1 MVVFMSK
8 KWKRILAVVLAAAFV
23 FSSVD
28 ISGHRSDNTKQS
40 VIAAE
45 AGDPLQPNDADLS
58 GDSGTEPNN
67 TQGEPSTQEE
77 PSTEGS
83 ASTEQP
89 PSPSTEAENSTEQVP
104 PADNAGAAVGSN
116 GNNGAVSG
124 IQSAGIADGNNPA
137 NAIDAPAAAGDGID
151 AASGGDGLDADP
163 GISTYAL
170 ANPAASTNIPQNI
183 ADVVKGQ
190 VYYVRT
196 YDDVLALQQLSYQD
210 SLEGCIFEF
219 ARLNNTTNVWNLTD
233 IGFTGLG
240 NEDHPFRG
248 RLQEYIDNG
257 VTFTMSRPMF
267 NYLGEG
273 ASLKNFAFNLN
284 NCTSGIAD
292 YFIITDEAL
301 GGVTYEHVTLTGTV
315 RNNSG
320 AAGAL
325 YGSVINKGTQIYE
338 VPLDGEGLSLTG
350 VSSVT
355 GQIAGGYIG
364 DVQGNVRLRVTNGTN
379 VAAAV
384 TSTSTAA
391 GGLVGRLSAGTSLWI
406 TDVDVSVGNIVSGT
420 GSSGGIVGV
429 CENASILSNRK
440 VTRNASDR
448 ILGTVNAGGFAGL
461 IVNSTTDIS
470 KFMQVC
476 KVAASNADNSYAGG
490 VIGQY
495 QADSADASLRIS
507 QVGVHPAAIGAGNNS
522 NSASQTSGSGGLIGY
537 INGSNVTITD
547 IAYNDA
553 EYVFQP
559 QLIYSYSD
567 DAAAACN
574 TGGIAGMVNGRNI
587 TVSKVKLGF
596 TSDYGMT
603 GYRVGN
609 VFGLVQSQSK
619 IKFTDITV
627 ASHYISNSMAPAYN
641 GGLIG
646 YVDNGSIISLCGTI
660 DLSGIDYQNYNRGL
674 YGSTKGYIAGGQTES
689 ILYLEEDAVYK
700 KNEVVSDPEN
710 NVWTAEYYAS
720 SPYVNSALNRAIDDV
735 GNYGGLYRNVRDGA
749 GPVIRYDEPY
759 GSEVTGTLTQN
770 GGTYQIKNDAD
781 ALRLAL
787 ALNTFD
793 GAEAGHPLRFGG
805 SCFVPGATAD
815 TLLAADYEVTGDL
828 DFEKTGIFSLCR
840 NDSIEYPFTASMT
853 GIRKGDGS
861 YPSIRLY
868 TISKQR
874 YGGLFPKVQGA
885 SFANLKL
892 EGRLYYLQ
900 NAGGLAA
907 YSEGNLT
914 VENVTTA
921 VVMRTASYV
930 PSRSNWSYGGLVG
943 QHTMAGGTLRITG
956 STIAPEVTNIRAQ
969 QTVGGAIGRI
979 VTGTV
984 GVSTPDIIV
993 QNITIG
999 SRLHAEAKFVYKYSY
1014 GTHAKIAGLFA
1025 DIGYDFNDDLGS
1037 SSSLAGTVVDR
1048 TYCMLELTDIT
1059 VDGTSVDVSAVITNR
1074 GNLRATGG
1082 ILGYSWRN
1090 VEVDAKRD
1098 QKDAA
1103 IRVTDSEINSAG
1115 HVGGLITMLGG
1126 RLTFQDKVALESLS
1140 MRTQTPENFC
1150 AFLVGDARS
1159 ALITLKAE
1167 DYSLGTS
1174 SATGYGTNFDEIA
1187 GVTLE
1192 LSGNSI
1198 NISGSARSGN
1208 YRNGG
1213 IVNILMPEFRNMTVD
1228 TYRSYQN
1235 QVMSNTNNQ
1244 YTRYYYNLFTDD
1256 YGYAYSTNHVAL
1268 SGTTATVDS
1277 PEKLMLMSVGV
1288 ASTGNLNRFLSPY
1301 FDGADHTKVNS
1312 WNLSGDLDMNGY
1324 SYYPA
1329 QVSGGTYK
1337 GDGTAVLTLYG
1348 EDIENR
1354 EQAANNKTP
1363 SNGNRQHHQMHAAL
1377 FYNARINV
1385 MKVENLTLRGTASTI
1400 GNYSAAL
1407 IAGTVDGAVTVKDI
1421 VCDGIRLANYQS
1433 APHQGLLLGYVD
1445 GTGDDYA
1452 NTTVTMSGI
1461 TTTAKYDEHPDV
1473 LAAAALIGKV
1483 GDRGTNNTRIYFTDM
1498 KVEDGKEKVFKYAS
1512 FIYDYDYVDNADI
1525 NRSFGLYLFS
1535 KKNDTDGNVTYGDE
1549 LKLGVNYSDQDRDAH
1564 LEDIIANAVNGLY
1577 NPYVYTVKDIYV
1589 NPRNGNLDR
1598 GCGTYEDPYIIDNSR
1613 QLMTLYCYLTG
1624 SDAYNNIFSPNGIDE
1639 LTWKVNPIAGGN
1651 GLGGRCDN
1659 PAAHTAIKYGASGF
1673 PTRDEL
1679 RQAYYLVT
1687 DDVDL
1692 SVVKDL
1698 NDAVTNHDFA
1708 GLGTTRYP
1716 FAGVFVGR
1724 KADGSR
1730 PAITLPDSG
1739 KERTQAYYGFI
1750 QYMQGAVVKD
1760 LVIQDKVHKD
1770 PALSSNIY
1778 VGNTG
1783 GGVAAVALGGD
1794 NIIDHVQVKLTLR
1807 VDGINSNAANTKTGG
1822 YIGEVRRGTVL
1833 VRNVGATDLSDYQVK
1848 HSVKSDTGDSVTE
1861 VLDGTTWHNDP
1872 ATYKKHCR
1880 MIGWVLDGA
1889 VLYEDTG
1896 ADFAAG
1902 KATLEAED
1910 FGLESADT
1918 GIPLSYSFPIV
1929 NEDHLNQGSGGSD
1942 NNGRIK
1948 VTGTT
1953 AGGFTLTLH
1962 DSEQMEIAALALNA
1976 GAFSIYDSGRASES
1990 NGTTGIAYHFNAYD
2004 HTAVCR
2010 KAAYSDLGWKQNGA
2024 AAPADGDFA
2033 LATGSDDCNGHYPYF
2048 YYRYMDFSAVPGGYE
2063 ATQVTQAADSLTR
2076 RLSVLNWSNGDTE
2089 VYGGVS
2095 IGDAVTNY
2103 ELRAGTT
2110 YDLTPYTRSFRG
2122 FGALYDHT
2130 GGNYAA
2136 CPYSM
2141 FRANF
2146 NGNGATVT
2154 FAMDRDW
2161 DAITT
2166 AGMFNDL
2173 TTGRDAGFAIANIT
2187 FTNCS
2192 VRNTYVE
2199 NPSLV
2204 ANESAS
2210 STASGLVAGHVKGV
2224 WTFAQVIA
2232 KGNAHSVYNTTTGKV
2247 NPAAGAADGTAAA
2260 TLATYEPIVYANSET
2275 GGLVG
2280 QIRYISN
2287 MGYNHSVTQNEMKQQ
2302 KVMFRNCRIEN
2313 AYITGRNSVGGFVGC
2328 VVGRTSDS
2336 DGCFGTV
2343 GFDNCKVT
2351 DSTVWSADGAYVGGF
2366 AGRVGACHSSGWN
2379 LVNYGHSNGCFYVK
2393 GSSVENVSVQTENA
2407 SRTYSAGGLVGG
2419 LQNWNMQWDV
2429 SWWNAD
2435 GEPSISLAA
2444 PTDISGITINGLSVV
2459 SRGNYSIKDGIGSIA
2474 GGIWGNNQVIKDITV
2489 TNAWVGYNGDVPLTA
2504 DIQRLPA
2511 GGLLGA
2517 LHAPDNDGGVAKAEL
2532 CNISVGANTHIGSY
2546 SQSAGGLVGLGNTKN
2561 MTVTADPGKINQISG
2576 VEVISQT
2583 NAAGGVIGSNI
2594 SATKNQNTT
2603 WKFLHTAVAGTD
2615 IQSSSGQAFSEY
2627 AAAGGIVGSF
2637 QVYRQTVEM
2646 EDITV
2651 GSGSNISGGLS
2662 GGLVGYITNSNGDST
2677 VQNIN
2682 LSGDILVGCSKDAG
2696 GVVTSDATATNIYAL
2711 RSAGGLY
2718 GTNGARGTERS
2729 TADVEVCNTR
2739 IGAYSPDTSNLGKAG
2754 GIAGERVVN
2763 GSNDAAVVLYD
2774 HAVVKD
2780 CIIVANS
2787 ANANDVLIRAG
2798 GLYGQ
2803 LGEVKESVTTS
2814 RICFYKPKLDNNS
2827 IGYAPSLDSLTA
2839 LMTVGSVPKDVKLL
2853 GGTASSAAV
2862 HWSDTLTLGA
2872 ANVGT
2877 YSLRIGNFVGNW
2889 NSNNKQLYVL
2899 RPELTYDSGFSGS
2912 RPAVDVGN
2920 NTVGTTVPGTTPY
2933 GYDYPYGYRRNCHIV
2948 YLDPDTT
2955 DGNSD
2960 AASDYLDA
2968 SLIANGE
2975 DEYFF
2980 ASLDSLMTGYN
2991 DGKNLGETFL
3001 NTYKLNKYLQNYY
3014 KVSAKKVTAK
3024 NVPVIYADGGSA
3036 QELLYS
3042 IAGILTNVGG
3052 ISNEPYSGK
3061 MTGLLQVSAN
3071 RAKLQADGK
3080 IVAETGT
3087 PSIQVNNN
3095 IISYREHIYDEEN
3108 ADGSRSISLMKFRYG
3123 WIGADGQ
3130 PRYETLYIPVFVVER
3145 ITFFNTMSVME
3156 GEQYSG
3162 KRAHDTSVSY
3172 TDEVIVA
3179 HDSTY
3184 TLFVEM
3190 AYSDV
3195 RKKTAYQNYTVAKKL
3210 VFEQS
3215 IGTDAS
3221 GNYTWGQSKIP
3232 KGMKMTMVDASTGIA
3247 YYYTEEVNDTWQLDF
3262 TKFKDAQGNPYEIK
3276 KIGSIGDAPEAYKN
3290 GSVTLEHAGL
3300 EQFYIYVDP
3309 SEVEQM
3315 ENNVFKI
3322 TVSTEDTSAD
3332 CLNVL
3337 DRSEDNDIQVLWI
3350 PGLNISLGE
3359 EGVVKGVPGGTD
3371 ITGNIST
3378 DEDWHTVEIDGQIQ
3392 ITADQ
3397 TYWDE
3402 KNQTGRKFIDSE
3414 NNNKY
3419 LDVALYLLDKRGDYV
3434 NLPEGTNII
3443 LDGGDPHVAVSQNV
3457 IYSYKDWGIQ
3467 FPISLLGYDITGHET
3482 LPGDVNNYFHLTL
3495 DFSLANIDDYVG
3507 KDYTIRMELCRT
3519 ADANYPRGDKA
3530 LDSYEKPVAGL
3541 GDKDMAVALEVEDI
3555 LDLGI
3560 NTYLQSQSRYEI
3572 PFNTK
3577 LDFNNAIVNSVDR
3590 QICADRWYLVTY
3602 RLKKKVKNGDG
3613 YQYVPVRDPRG
3624 GNNPSGLHLG
3634 DELKLLIEDS
3644 RSADGYSEMTRKTFA
3659 GDSVYQVVKKFTA
3672 EEIERGINGLK
3683 DTVGWDM
3690 KLLVDTD
3697 GIEDV
3702 DLSNY
3707 MVEVTV
3713 LPYEDEGDVPDRDDI
3728 ATLVDYYIFT
3738 IGKIK
3743 TDM

>member
-28 ISGHRSDNTKQS
+28 ISGHRSDSTKQS

-67 TQGEPSTQEE
+67 TQEE

-104 PADNAGAAVGSN
+104 PTDNAGAAVGSN

-124 IQSAGIADGNNPA
+124 IQSAGIADANNPV
-137 NAIDAPAAAGDGID
+137 NAIDAPAAAGDGTD
-151 AASGGDGLDADP
+151 AASGEDGLDADP

-325 YGSVINKGTQIYE
+325 YGTVVNKGTQIYE

-355 GQIAGGYIG
+355 GPIAGGYIG

-391 GGLVGRLSAGTSLWI
+391 GGLVGHLSAGTSLWI
-406 TDVDVSVGNIVSGT
+406 TDEDITVGNIVNGT

-440 VTRNASDR
+440 VTRNGSDR
-448 ILGTVNAGGFAGL
+448 ILGTVNAGGFVGL
-461 IVNSTTDIS
+461 IINSTTDIS

-476 KVAASNADNSYAGG
+476 TVAASNVNNSYAGG
-490 VIGQY
+490 IVGQY
-495 QADSADASLRIS
+495 QADSADASLHIS
-507 QVGVHPAAIGAGNNS
+507 QVGVHPAAIGAGNN
-522 NSASQTSGSGGLIGY
+522 NTGANRNSGSGGVIGY

-547 IAYNDA
+547 IAYDDA

-559 QLIYSYSD
+559 QMIYSYSGY
-567 DAAAACN
+567 AASN

-596 TSDYGMT
+596 TSAYGMT
-603 GYRVGN
+603 GYCVGN
-609 VFGLVQSQSK
+609 VFGLVQEQSK
-619 IKFTDITV
+619 IKLTDINV
-627 ASHYISNSMAPAYN
+627 ASHYISNGTTPAYN

-646 YVDNGSIISLCGTI
+646 YVDKGSVIALCGTI
-660 DLSGIDYQNYNRGL
+660 DLSGISYNNDYRGL

-700 KNEVVSDPEN
+700 KNEVVSNPEHS
-710 NVWTAEYYAS
+710 VWTEEYYGS
-720 SPYVNSALNRAIDDV
+720 SPYVNSTLNRAIDDV

-759 GSEVTGTLTQN
+759 GSEVTGALSLN
-770 GGTYQIKNDAD
+770 GGKYRIAGDAD

-793 GAEAGHPLRFGG
+793 AADAGHPLRFGG
-805 SCFVPGATAD
+805 SCFAPGATAD

-840 NDSIEYPFTASMT
+840 NDSVDYPFTGTMT

-861 YPSIRLY
+861 NPTIRLY
-868 TISKQR
+868 TISKQLR
-874 YGGLFPKVQGA
+874 GGLFPKVLGA

-892 EGRLYYLQ
+892 EGKLYYLQ

-914 VENVTTA
+914 VENVSTA

-930 PSRSNWSYGGLVG
+930 PNNRDNNWSYGGMVG
-943 QHTMAGGTLRITG
+943 QHTMAGGTLRITD
-956 STIAPEVTNIRAQ
+956 STIAPEITNIRVQ

-979 VTGTV
+979 VTGS
-984 GVSTPDIIV
+984 VSVSSPNIIV
-993 QNITIG
+993 ENVTIG
-999 SRLHAEAKFVYKYSY
+999 SKLSAASNYMYNY
-1014 GTHAKIAGLFA
+1014 GWLSHSKIAGLFA
-1025 DIGYDFNDDLGS
+1025 DIGSGFHNNMDSWTSVG
-1037 SSSLAGTVVDR
+1037 GTVADR
-1048 TYCMLELTDIT
+1048 TDCMLELTDIM
-1059 VDGTSVDVSAVITNR
+1059 VSGASVDASAVTSNR
-1074 GNLRATGG
+1074 GNLRAMGG
-1082 ILGYSWRN
+1082 VLGYSWRN
-1090 VEVDAKRD
+1090 VEVDVRRD

-1103 IRVTDSEINSAG
+1103 IRVEDSEVKSNG
-1115 HVGGLITMLGG
+1115 HVGGLVTTLAG
-1126 RLTFQDKVALESLS
+1126 RLTFHDKVALDSLS
-1140 MRTQTPENFC
+1140 MRAVSTESFC
-1150 AFLVGDARS
+1150 AFLVGDARN
-1159 ALITLKAE
+1159 ALITLKAA
-1167 DYSLGTS
+1167 DYILGSS
-1174 SATGYGTNFDEIA
+1174 SASGYGSNFDEIA

-1192 LSGNSI
+1192 LSADYI
-1198 NISGSARSGN
+1198 NNNGRAKSGN

-1213 IVNILMPEFRNMTVD
+1213 IVNILMPEFRDMTAD

-1256 YGYAYSTNHVAL
+1256 YGYAYSSNHVTI
-1268 SGTTATVDS
+1268 SGTLAYINS
-1277 PEKLMLMSVGV
+1277 PEKLMLISVGK
-1288 ASTGNLNRFLSPY
+1288 ASAGNLNRFLSPY
-1301 FDGADHTKVNS
+1301 FDGADYTKVNS

-1363 SNGNRQHHQMHAAL
+1363 SNGNRQHYQMHAAL
-1377 FYNARINV
+1377 FYNARIYV
-1385 MKVENLTLRGTASTI
+1385 MNVENLTLRGTASTI
-1400 GNYSAAL
+1400 GDYSAAL
-1407 IAGTVDGAVTVKDI
+1407 IAGRVDGSVTVKDI

-1445 GTGDDYA
+1445 GTGDYA

-1483 GDRGTNNTRIYFTDM
+1483 GDRGTNNTRVYFTDM

-1535 KKNDTDGNVTYGDE
+1535 KKDDTDGNVTYGDE

-1564 LEDIIANAVNGLY
+1564 LEDIIANAVAEQY

-1624 SDAYNNIFSPNGIDE
+1624 SDAYNNIFSLNGIDE

-1692 SVVKDL
+1692 SVVTDL

-1708 GLGTTRYP
+1708 GLGTSRYP
-1716 FAGVFVGR
+1716 FAGVIVGR

-1739 KERTQAYYGFI
+1739 KERAQAYYGFI
-1750 QYMQGAVVKD
+1750 QYMQGAAVKD
-1760 LVIQDKVHKD
+1760 LVIQDKKHQD
-1770 PALSSNIY
+1770 PSQSSNIY
-1778 VGNTG
+1778 VANAG
-1783 GGVAAVALGGD
+1783 GGVAAIAVGGD
-1794 NIIDHVQVKLTLR
+1794 NIIDHVAVKMTLR
-1807 VDGINSNAANTKTGG
+1807 LDGINNNAANTRTGG
-1822 YIGEVRRGTVL
+1822 YVGEVRRGTVL
-1833 VRNVGATDLSDYQVK
+1833 VRNVASGDLADY
-1848 HSVKSDTGDSVTE
+1848 SVFNGDTV
-1861 VLDGTTWHNDP
+1861 DGTVWHEDP
-1872 ATYKKHCR
+1872 DIYKKHCR

-1929 NEDHLNQGSGGSD
+1929 NEDHLNQGNGGSD

-1962 DSEQMEIAALALNA
+1962 DSEQLEIAAMALNA
-1976 GAFSIYDSGRASES
+1976 GAFSIYDSGRASEPD
-1990 NGTTGIAYHFNAYD
+1990 GRTGEAYHYNGYD

-2063 ATQVTQAADSLTR
+2063 ATQVTKAEAGLTK
-2076 RLSVLNWSNGDTE
+2076 RLSVLNWSNGDE
-2089 VYGGVS
+2089 EAYGGVS

-2103 ELRAGTT
+2103 ELRAGAT

-2122 FGALYDHT
+2122 FGALYDYMGT
-2130 GGNYAA
+2130 SGWNDDYYAN

-2161 DAITT
+2161 DAIAT
-2166 AGMFNDL
+2166 AGMFNNL
-2173 TTGRDAGFAIANIT
+2173 ITGRDAGFTIENMKLT
-2187 FTNCS
+2187 GCS
-2192 VRNTYVE
+2192 VH
-2199 NPSLV
+2199 
-2204 ANESAS
+2204 NESIAGTGVGAS
-2210 STASGLVAGHVKGV
+2210 AGGLIAGYVKGV
-2224 WTFAQVIA
+2224 WTFADITVTGEA
-2232 KGNAHSVYNTTTGKV
+2232 DSVYDPATGAV
-2247 NPAAGAADGTAAA
+2247 RQAPGAADA
-2260 TLATYEPIVYANSET
+2260 TVEATIATYKPTVHVNNGA

-2280 QIRYISN
+2280 QINYISY
-2287 MGYNHSVTQNEMKQQ
+2287 GGAGVTSIDKQNIT
-2302 KVMFRNCRIEN
+2302 FRRCKIQN
-2313 AYITGRNSVGGFVGC
+2313 AYITGRNRIGGLVGLVYGRTDWGHACMGTIAFEGCSVQDSTVWAPGGASVGGFVG
-2328 VVGRTSDS
+2328 VVGWCSSLTSP
-2336 DGCFGTV
+2336 
-2343 GFDNCKVT
+2343 DNSRSSGSFRIT
-2351 DSTVWSADGAYVGGF
+2351 DSAVSDVSLQTGA
-2366 AGRVGACHSSGWN
+2366 
-2379 LVNYGHSNGCFYVK
+2379 NGSTDY
-2393 GSSVENVSVQTENA
+2393 SV
-2407 SRTYSAGGLVGG
+2407 GGLVG
-2419 LQNWNMQWDV
+2419 QMTNWNAYAPSTTPTEISRITV
-2429 SWWNAD
+2429 D
-2435 GEPSISLAA
+2435 GLTAVA
-2444 PTDISGITINGLSVV
+2444 KGVAG
-2459 SRGNYSIKDGIGSIA
+2459 GNTNNYGVGGIA
-2474 GGIWGNNQVIKDITV
+2474 GGLWGYDYDLADITV
-2489 TNAWVGYNGDVPLTA
+2489 ENSWIGYNKAVPLENN
-2504 DIQRLPA
+2504 IQRIPA
-2511 GGLLGA
+2511 GG
-2517 LHAPDNDGGVAKAEL
+2517 V
-2532 CNISVGANTHIGSY
+2532 VGAFNTPSNGSIYASGEFKNINVQDSRVGSY
-2546 SQSAGGLVGLGNTKN
+2546 HHAVGGMAGICNPKVL
-2561 MTVTADPGKINQISG
+2561 TVTADAGKQNSISN
-2576 VEVISQT
+2576 VDVISQT
-2583 NAAGGVIGSNI
+2583 STAGGVLGSNNVGN
-2594 SATKNQNTT
+2594 ANDNTT
-2603 WKFLHTAVAGTD
+2603 WYFGNTVVANSR
-2615 IQSSSGQAFSEY
+2615 IQSPGSSYSEY
-2627 AAAGGIVGSF
+2627 AAAGGIAGSF
-2637 QVYRQTVEM
+2637 RVYRQNVNLEN
-2646 EDITV
+2646 ITV
-2651 GSGSNISGGLS
+2651 GSGSSISGSLS
-2662 GGLVGYITNSNGDST
+2662 GGLVGYIRNGDNNT
-2677 VQNIN
+2677 VQNIT
-2682 LSGDILVGCSKDAG
+2682 LSGDILVGCTKNAG
-2696 GVVTSDATATNIYAL
+2696 GAVTSDGTATHVYAL

-2718 GTNGARGTERS
+2718 GTNGARGQEAS

-2754 GIAGERVVN
+2754 GIAGERIVN
-2763 GSNDAAVVLYD
+2763 GSNNAAVVLYD

-2803 LGEVKESVTTS
+2803 LGEVNASVTS
-2814 RICFYKPKLDNNS
+2814 RICFYNPKLDNNS

-2853 GGTASSAAV
+2853 GGSSPSAAA
-2862 HWSDTLTLGA
+2862 HWSDILTLGES
-2872 ANVGT
+2872 NVGS

-2899 RPELTYDSGFSGS
+2899 RPELTYDAGFSGS

-2920 NTVGTTVPGTTPY
+2920 NAVGTTVPGTTPY
-2933 GYDYPYGYRRNCHIV
+2933 GYDYPYAYRRNCHIV
-2948 YLDPDTT
+2948 YLEPDAT
-2955 DGNSD
+2955 DSNSD
-2960 AASDYLDA
+2960 VASDYLD
-2968 SLIANGE
+2968 STLIAGANNE

-2980 ASLDSLMTGYN
+2980 ASLDSVITGYN
-2991 DGKNLGETFL
+2991 EGKNLGETFL
-3001 NTYKLNKYLQNYY
+3001 NTYKLNKYLQEYY
-3014 KVSAKKVTAK
+3014 NSSAKKVTAK

-3052 ISNEPYSGK
+3052 ISNAPSDGK
-3061 MTGLLQVSAN
+3061 MTGLLQVSVS

-3095 IISYREHIYDEEN
+3095 TISYREHIYDEEN
-3108 ADGSRSISLMKFRYG
+3108 EDGSRSISLMKFRYG

-3156 GEQYSG
+3156 GEQYSS

-3195 RKKTAYQNYTVAKKL
+3195 RKKTAYQDYTVAKKL

-3215 IGTDAS
+3215 IRTDAS
-3221 GNYTWGQSKIP
+3221 GNYVWGQSKIP

-3247 YYYTEEVNDTWQLDF
+3247 YYYTEEGNDTWQLDF
-3262 TKFKDAQGNPYEIK
+3262 TSFKDAQGNPYEPK
-3276 KIGSIGDAPEAYKN
+3276 EIGSIGDAPEAYKN
-3290 GSVTLEHAGL
+3290 GDVTLENAGL

-3322 TVSTEDTSAD
+3322 TASTDHTSAD

-3359 EGVVKGVPGGTD
+3359 EGVVKDVPGGTY

-3378 DEDWHTVEIDGQIQ
+3378 DEDRHTVEIDGQIQ

-3419 LDVALYLLDKRGDYV
+3419 LDVALYLLDERGDYV

-3560 NTYLQSQSRYEI
+3560 NTYMQSQSRYEI

-3577 LDFNNAIVNSVDR
+3577 LDFNNAIVNSEDR

-3672 EEIERGINGLK
+3672 DEIERGINGLT